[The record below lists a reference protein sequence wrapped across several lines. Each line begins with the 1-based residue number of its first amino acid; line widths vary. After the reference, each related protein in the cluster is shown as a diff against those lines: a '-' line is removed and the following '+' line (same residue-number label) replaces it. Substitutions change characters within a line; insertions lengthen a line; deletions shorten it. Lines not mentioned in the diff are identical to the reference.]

1 MSSQSK
7 DFKQLL
13 KKGFVYHQT
22 GNLSKA
28 EKVYNQILNIEPEN
42 FDALQLKATLLY
54 QSKKYQRYISIELLP
69 EFFSQFSI
77 SRYPPG
83 YNLTALDQT
92 SAALSNQISL

>member
-7 DFKQLL
+7 DFRQLL

-42 FDALQLKATLLY
+42 FDALQLKATFTL
-54 QSKKYQRYISIELLP
+54 SK
-69 EFFSQFSI
+69 
-77 SRYPPG
+77 
-83 YNLTALDQT
+83 
-92 SAALSNQISL
+92 

>member
-28 EKVYNQILNIEPEN
+28 EKVYNQILNIEPEK

-54 QSKKYQRYISIELLP
+54 QSKNMKR
-69 EFFSQFSI
+69 FFKFF
-77 SRYPPG
+77 
-83 YNLTALDQT
+83 NVT
-92 SAALSNQISL
+92 